1 MFGMMGLSNE
11 AAAFIVFSVGMLLLM
26 GIGMNMA
33 LALVLTGAGMAWV
46 LGFWDTQLL
55 AQNLVA
61 GVDSFPLL
69 AVPFFILAG
78 ELMNSGGISGR
89 IITMAQA
96 WVGHIRGGLGY
107 VAIGAAVLMA
117 SMSGSALADTAAL
130 ATILLPMMRSQGY
143 PMHTSAG
150 LIASGGIIAPII
162 PPSMPFVIYGV
173 TTNTSISALFISGIV
188 PGLIMG
194 VGLIVAWNLVLR
206 KMDLPSGTALPFKA
220 KVGATVK
227 AFWALMMP
235 LIIIGGMK
243 TGIFTPTE
251 AAVVAAFYALVVA
264 LFIHREMKLPEIN
277 GVLVRAAKTTA
288 IVMFLCAGAQVASY
302 MITLADLPSVLVN
315 WLGPLVES
323 PRLLMAVMMVALIVI
338 GTALDLTP
346 TILIFAP
353 VMLPIAVKAGID
365 PVYFGLMF
373 ILNGAIGLITPP
385 VGTVL
390 NVVAGVGR
398 LSMHQVIKGVNPFLI
413 TYLIILT
420 TFVIFPQIVTAPVAW
435 MR

>member
-1 MFGMMGLSNE
+1 MSAEGL
-11 AAAFIVFSVGMLLLM
+11 AFIVFVAGMLVLM

-46 LGFWDTQLL
+46 LGFWDPQLL

-78 ELMNSGGISGR
+78 ELMNSGGISRR
-89 IITMAQA
+89 IIDMAQA
-96 WVGHIRGGLGY
+96 WVGHIPGGLGF

-130 ATILLPMMRSQGY
+130 ATILLPMMRKQGY
-143 PMHTSAG
+143 PLNTSAG
-150 LIASGGIIAPII
+150 LLASGGIIAPII

-188 PGLIMG
+188 PGMIMG
-194 VGLIVAWNLVLR
+194 AGLIIAWKLVLR
-206 KMDLPSGTALPFKA
+206 RIELPADAPLALRDR
-220 KVGATVK
+220 VRATGK
-227 AFWALMMP
+227 AFWALLMP
-235 LIIIGGMK
+235 VIIIGGMK
-243 TGIFTPTE
+243 TGVFTPTE
-251 AAVVAAFYALVVA
+251 AAVVAAFYALAVA
-264 LFIHREMKLPEIN
+264 LAIHREMKFAEIQH
-277 GVLVRAAKTTA
+277 VLVRAAKTTA

-302 MITLADLPSVLVN
+302 MITLADLPNVLTG
-315 WLGPLVES
+315 WLGPLVEN
-323 PRLLMAVMMVALIVI
+323 PRLLMVLMMVALVLI

-373 ILNGAIGLITPP
+373 VLNGAIGLITPP

-398 LSMHQVIKGVNPFLI
+398 VSLNNVIKGVNPFLV
-413 TYLIILT
+413 TYLLILVL
-420 TFVIFPQIVTAPVAW
+420 FIAFPQIITAPVAW

>member
-1 MFGMMGLSNE
+1 MGPE
-11 AAAFIVFSVGMLLLM
+11 AQAFIVFSLGMLVFM
-26 GIGMNMA
+26 GTGMNMG

-46 LGFWDTQLL
+46 LDFFDTQLL

-78 ELMNSGGISGR
+78 ELMNSGGISRR
-89 IITMAQA
+89 IIDMAQA

-130 ATILLPMMRSQGY
+130 ATILLPMMRQQGY
-143 PMHTSAG
+143 PMNTSAG

-173 TTNTSISALFISGIV
+173 TTNTSISALFVSGIV
-188 PGLIMG
+188 PGLMMG
-194 VGLIVAWNLVLR
+194 AGLIFAWRWVLR
-206 KMDLPSGTALPFKA
+206 GIDLPPSRAPLPLRERLR
-220 KVGATVK
+220 ATVK
-227 AFWALMMP
+227 AFWAMLMP

-243 TGIFTPTE
+243 SGVFTPTE
-251 AAVVAAFYALVVA
+251 AAVVAAFYALAVA
-264 LFIHREMKLPEIN
+264 LFVHREMRVPEIY

-302 MITLADLPSVLVN
+302 MITLADLPTVLTG
-315 WLGPLVES
+315 WLGPLVEN
-323 PRLLMAVMMVALIVI
+323 PRLLMAVMMIVLVLI

-373 ILNGAIGLITPP
+373 VLNGAIGLITPP

-398 LSMHQVIKGVNPFLI
+398 ISMHSVIKGVNPFLLP
-413 TYLIILT
+413 YVLILSLL
-420 TFVIFPQIVTAPVAW
+420 VVFPQLVTAPVHW

>member
-1 MFGMMGLSNE
+1 MSNE
-11 AAAFIVFSVGMLLLM
+11 GLAFIVFSAGMLLLM

-46 LGFWDTQLL
+46 LGFWDAQLL

-61 GVDSFPLL
+61 GVDSFALL

-78 ELMNSGGISGR
+78 ELMNSGGISRR
-89 IITMAQA
+89 IIEMAQA

-107 VAIGAAVLMA
+107 VAIGAAVMMA

-130 ATILLPMMRSQGY
+130 ATILLPMMRQQGY
-143 PMHTSAG
+143 PMGTSAG

-173 TTNTSISALFISGIV
+173 TTNTSISALFLSGIV

-194 VGLIVAWNLVLR
+194 VGLIVAWRYVLR
-206 KMDLPSGTALPFKA
+206 DMNLPTGTALPMKERFR
-220 KVGATVK
+220 VTIK
-227 AFWALMMP
+227 AFWAMLMP
-235 LIIIGGMK
+235 IIIIGGMK
-243 TGIFTPTE
+243 TGVFTPTE
-251 AAVVAAFYALVVA
+251 AAVVAAFYALVIA
-264 LFIHREMKLPEIN
+264 LFVHREMKLPEIH

-302 MITLADLPSVLVN
+302 MITLADLPSVLVS
-315 WLGPLVES
+315 WLGPLVQS
-323 PRLLMAVMMVALIVI
+323 PKLLMLVMMVTLIVI

-398 LSMHQVIKGVNPFLI
+398 LSMHQVIKGVNPFLLAY
-413 TYLIILT
+413 TIILF
-420 TFVIFPQIVTAPVAW
+420 TFVLFPQIVTAPVAW

>member
-1 MFGMMGLSNE
+1 MNQGTVAVLF
-11 AAAFIVFSVGMLLLM
+11 VVVMLVVM
-26 GIGMNMA
+26 GIGVPMA
-33 LALVLTGAGMAWV
+33 FALVLTGAAMAWG
-46 LGFWDTQLL
+46 LGFWDTQLF

-61 GVDSFPLL
+61 GIDSFPLL

-78 ELMNSGGISGR
+78 ELMNAGGISRR
-89 IITMAQA
+89 IIDMAQA
-96 WVGHIRGGLGY
+96 WVGHIRGGLGF
-107 VAIGAAVLMA
+107 VTIGAAIMMA

-130 ATILLPMMRSQGY
+130 ATILLPMMRSHGY

-194 VGLIVAWNLVLR
+194 AGLVMAWKLELR
-206 KMDLPSGTALPFKA
+206 KIDLPKGVPVPMSQRLRATA
-220 KVGATVK
+220 K
-227 AFWALMMP
+227 AFWAMLMP
-235 LIIIGGMK
+235 VIIIGGMK
-243 TGIFTPTE
+243 TGFFTPTE
-251 AAVVAAFYALVVA
+251 AAVVAAVYALIIAFFV
-264 LFIHREMKLPEIN
+264 HREMTLGQFH

-302 MITLADLPSVLVN
+302 MVTLADLPATLTA
-315 WLGPLVES
+315 WLGPLVHS
-323 PRLLMAVMMVALIVI
+323 PRLLMAVMMIVLVLI

-353 VMLPIAVKAGID
+353 VMLPIAQKAGID

-373 ILNGAIGLITPP
+373 VLNGAIGLITPP

-398 LSMHQVIKGVNPFLI
+398 LSMHEVIKGVNPFLI
-413 TYLIILT
+413 TYTAILALFT
-420 TFVIFPQIVTAPVAW
+420 VFPQFVTWPVLW
-435 MR
+435 LR

>member
-1 MFGMMGLSNE
+1 MFGLTNE

-89 IITMAQA
+89 IISMAQA

-194 VGLIVAWNLVLR
+194 LGLIIAWNIVLR
-206 KMDLPSGTALPFKA
+206 KMELPSGTALPLKE
-220 KVGATVK
+220 KLRATVK

-315 WLGPLVES
+315 WLGPLVDN
-323 PRLLMAVMMVALIVI
+323 PRLLMAVMMVTLIVI

-353 VMLPIAVKAGID
+353 VMLPIAIKAGID

-398 LSMHQVIKGVNPFLI
+398 ISMHQVIKGVNPFLI
-413 TYLIILT
+413 TYLIILA

>member
-1 MFGMMGLSNE
+1 MSNE
-11 AAAFIVFSVGMLLLM
+11 ALAFVVFSVGMLTLM
-26 GIGMNMA
+26 GIGMNMG

-46 LGFWDTQLL
+46 LDFWDTQLL

-78 ELMNSGGISGR
+78 ELMNSGGISRR

-96 WVGHIRGGLGY
+96 WVGHIRGGLGF

-130 ATILLPMMRSQGY
+130 ATILMPMMRQQGY

-173 TTNTSISALFISGIV
+173 TTNTSISSLFLSGIV

-194 VGLIVAWNLVLR
+194 AGLIVAWKLVLR
-206 KMDLPSGTALPFKA
+206 NLDLPEGQPLPLRERLQ
-220 KVGATVK
+220 ATLK
-227 AFWALMMP
+227 AFWALLMP
-235 LIIIGGMK
+235 IIIIGGMK
-243 TGIFTPTE
+243 TGVFTPTE
-251 AAVVAAFYALVVA
+251 AAVVAEFYALVVA
-264 LFIHREMKLPEIN
+264 LFVHREMQVSAVY

-302 MITLADLPSVLVN
+302 MITLADLPSVLTG

-323 PRLLMAVMMVALIVI
+323 PRLLMLVMMLVLVLV

-373 ILNGAIGLITPP
+373 VLNGAIGLITPP

-398 LSMHQVIKGVNPFLI
+398 LPLHRVIQGVNPFLI
-413 TYLIILT
+413 TYVLILLL
-420 TFVIFPQIVTAPVAW
+420 FVLFPQIVTAPVAW

>member
-1 MFGMMGLSNE
+1 MMSPEGL
-11 AAAFIVFSVGMLLLM
+11 AFVVFSAGMLLLM

-61 GVDSFPLL
+61 GIDSFPLL

-78 ELMNSGGISGR
+78 ELMNSGGISRR
-89 IITMAQA
+89 IIDMAQA

-130 ATILLPMMRSQGY
+130 ATILLPMMRQQGY
-143 PMHTSAG
+143 PMATSAG

-188 PGLIMG
+188 PGLLMG
-194 VGLIVAWNLVLR
+194 VGLIVAWKWVLR
-206 KMDLPSGTALPFKA
+206 RIELPRGTPLPMRDRLKA
-220 KVGATVK
+220 TAR
-227 AFWALMMP
+227 AFWAMLMP
-235 LIIIGGMK
+235 IIIIGGMK
-243 TGIFTPTE
+243 SGVFTPTE

-264 LFIHREMKLPEIN
+264 LFVHREMRIAEVV
-277 GVLVRAAKTTA
+277 GVLERAAKTTA

-302 MITLADLPSVLVN
+302 MITLADLPSVLTN

-323 PRLLMAVMMVALIVI
+323 PRLLMAVMMIVLVLI

-346 TILIFAP
+346 TILIFGP

-398 LSMHQVIKGVNPFLI
+398 LSMSSVIKGVNPFLLV
-413 TYLIILT
+413 YVLVLAL
-420 TFVIFPQIVTAPVAW
+420 FVVFPQIVIAPVHW

>member
-1 MFGMMGLSNE
+1 MSPEGL
-11 AAAFIVFSVGMLLLM
+11 AFVVFSAGMLVLM

-33 LALVLTGAGMAWV
+33 LALMLTGAGMAYV

-78 ELMNSGGISGR
+78 ELMNSGGISRR
-89 IITMAQA
+89 IIDMAQA

-130 ATILLPMMRSQGY
+130 ATILLPMMRRQGY
-143 PMHTSAG
+143 PMNTSAG
-150 LIASGGIIAPII
+150 LLASGGIIAPII

-173 TTNTSISALFISGIV
+173 TTNTSISALFVSGIV

-194 VGLIVAWNLVLR
+194 AGLIVAWKWVLR
-206 KMDLPSGTALPFKA
+206 RIELPAGEPLPLRERLRATA
-220 KVGATVK
+220 K
-227 AFWALMMP
+227 AFWAMLMP
-235 LIIIGGMK
+235 VIIIGGMK

-264 LFIHREMKLPEIN
+264 LTVHREMKLAEIQH
-277 GVLVRAAKTTA
+277 VLVRAARTTA

-302 MITLADLPSVLVN
+302 MITLADLPSVLTG
-315 WLGPLVES
+315 WLGPLVGQ
-323 PRLLMAVMMVALIVI
+323 PRLLMAVMMIVLVVI

-373 ILNGAIGLITPP
+373 VLNGAIGLITPP

-398 LSMHQVIKGVNPFLI
+398 LSMHNVVKGVNPFLVA
-413 TYLIILT
+413 YLLILVL
-420 TFVIFPQIVTAPVAW
+420 FVVFPPLVTAPVAW

>member
-1 MFGMMGLSNE
+1 MSIEGL
-11 AAAFIVFSVGMLLLM
+11 AFFVFIGGMLSLL
-26 GIGMNMA
+26 GIGMNMGLA
-33 LALVLTGAGMAWV
+33 LALTGAAMSYV

-78 ELMNSGGISGR
+78 ELMNAGGISQR

-96 WVGHIRGGLGY
+96 WVGHIRGGLGF

-130 ATILLPMMRSQGY
+130 ATILLPMMRQQGY
-143 PMHTSAG
+143 PLHTSAG
-150 LIASGGIIAPII
+150 LIGAGGIIAPII
-162 PPSMPFVIYGV
+162 PPSMPFIIYGV
-173 TTNTSISALFISGIV
+173 TTNTSISLLFLSGIV

-194 VGLIVAWNLVLR
+194 VGLIFAWKLVLR
-206 KMDLPSGTALPFKA
+206 DLSLPKGEALPIKA
-220 KVGATVK
+220 RLKATLK
-227 AFWALMMP
+227 AFWALLMP
-235 LIIIGGMK
+235 IIIIGGMK
-243 TGIFTPTE
+243 SGLFTPTE
-251 AAVVAAFYALVVA
+251 AAVVAAFYSLAVS
-264 LFIHREMKLPEIN
+264 LFIHREMKLVQIYD
-277 GVLVRAAKTTA
+277 VLVRASRTTA

-302 MITLADLPSVLVN
+302 MVTLADLPNVLTA

-323 PRLLMAVMMVALIVI
+323 PKLLMVVMMLVLVMI
-338 GTALDLTP
+338 GTSLDLTP

-373 ILNGAIGLITPP
+373 ILNGSIGLITPP

-390 NVVAGVGR
+390 NVVASVGR
-398 LSMHQVIKGVNPFLI
+398 VPLHHVIRGISPFLI
-413 TYLIILT
+413 TYLCILAL
-420 TFVIFPQIVTAPVAW
+420 FIAFPQIVTAPVAW

>member
-1 MFGMMGLSNE
+1 MTVRPESLS
-11 AAAFIVFSVGMLLLM
+11 FIVFCVGMLALM
-26 GIGMNMA
+26 GLGMDMA
-33 LALVLTGAGMAWV
+33 LALVLTGGGMAWV
-46 LGFWDTQLL
+46 LGFWDPQLL
-55 AQNLVA
+55 AQNMV
-61 GVDSFPLL
+61 GGIDSFPLL

-78 ELMNSGGISGR
+78 ELMNSGGISRR
-89 IITMAQA
+89 IIAMAQA
-96 WVGHIRGGLGY
+96 WVGHIRGGLGF
-107 VAIGAAVLMA
+107 VTIAAAVLMA

-130 ATILLPMMRSQGY
+130 ATILLPMMRREGY
-143 PMHTSAG
+143 PMNTSAG

-173 TTNTSISALFISGIV
+173 TTNTSISLLFLSGIV
-188 PGLIMG
+188 PGIIMG
-194 VGLIVAWNLVLR
+194 AGLIVAWKLVLR
-206 KMDLPSGTALPFKA
+206 RIELPAGQAQPLRVRGKATAQ
-220 KVGATVK
+220 
-227 AFWALMMP
+227 AFWAMLMP

-243 TGIFTPTE
+243 SGVFTPTE
-251 AAVVAAFYALVVA
+251 AAVVAAFYALVIA
-264 LFIHREMKLPEIN
+264 LFVHREMRLAEI
-277 GVLVRAAKTTA
+277 GEVLVRAAKTTS

-302 MITLADLPSVLVN
+302 MITLADLPGVLID
-315 WLGPLVES
+315 WLGPLVDS
-323 PRLLMAVMMVALIVI
+323 PRLLMVVMMIVLVLI

-398 LSMHQVIKGVNPFLI
+398 MPLHHVVKGVNPFLLVY
-413 TYLIILT
+413 TLLLVL
-420 TFVIFPQIVTAPVAW
+420 FVVFPQIVTLPVAW
-435 MR
+435 LR